1 MMQPNLTL
9 DGHKLYFYYKIIGK
23 PAKNLFNG
31 TGEKICAQSVDFFSV
46 WFLLEKLQHS
56 KQKVKNVTAYLNI
69 ITQPFRPTM
78 NNNVSWRMQKQKN
91 LLIQGL
97 HRAWEIFEKWS
108 AFRDLH
114 VYRSELMEI

>member
-1 MMQPNLTL
+1 MIQPNLTL

-69 ITQPFRPTM
+69 IMQPFRPTL
-78 NNNVSWRMQKQKN
+78 NNNVSWRMQKQKTCSY
-91 LLIQGL
+91 
-97 HRAWEIFEKWS
+97 RAFIELGKSLRNEV
-108 AFRDLH
+108 H
-114 VYRSELMEI
+114 SETCTCIDQS